1 MTQSLHPAAQKGFSS
16 AAELY
21 QQVRPSYPQNIPLW
35 LQDRL
40 KVTSQAQA
48 LDLASGTGK
57 FLPYLQQLTQNI
69 IAVEPVTEMLAQLK
83 QTYPHIK
90 TVQSF
95 SHDIPIESNS
105 IDIVTCAQAFHWFA
119 NIETLTEV
127 HRILKKDGFFVLIW
141 NQRDIRVD
149 WVKALAEYLIPLEG
163 DTPRFHSDLWK
174 NVFKKQNLFKP
185 FEEITFTQI
194 QHGTVEQVVSNR
206 LLSTSF
212 IAAMPKAEQQKLK
225 VDFEKIVEDYTRKS
239 AQDEIDFPYTTYVYI
254 FQKISSE

>member
-1 MTQSLHPAAQKGFSS
+1 MTHSLHPAAQKGFSS

-57 FLPYLQQLTQNI
+57 FLPYLQQLTQDI
-69 IAVEPVTEMLAQLK
+69 IAVEPVSEMLAQLK
-83 QTYPHIK
+83 QAYPHIK
-90 TVQSF
+90 TIQAF
-95 SHDIPIESNS
+95 SHDIPIQANS
-105 IDIVTCAQAFHWFA
+105 IDIVTCTQAFHWFA
-119 NIETLTEV
+119 NFETLTEV

-149 WVKALAEYLIPLEG
+149 WVKALADYLLPLEG
-163 DTPRFHSDLWK
+163 DTPRFHSNLWR
-174 NVFKKQNLFKP
+174 NAFQQQNLFKL
-185 FEEITFTQI
+185 FEEVTFTQL

-212 IAAMPKAEQQKLK
+212 IAAMPKLEQLKLK
-225 VDFEKIVEDYTRKS
+225 AEFEKIVEDYTSKS
-239 AQDEIDFPYTTYVYI
+239 AQDEIDFPYTTHVYV
-254 FQKISSE
+254 FQKVSSE